1 MVNFISIKIFNMAPI
16 NESPEIQRLIINEA
30 YNLHNGPI
38 ITIMSFIFVPALIG
52 CLVAAFIIL
61 PKKQAI

>member
-1 MVNFISIKIFNMAPI
+1 MTPI
-16 NESPEIQRLIINEA
+16 NESPEIQRLVINEA

-38 ITIMSFIFVPALIG
+38 ITIMSLIFVPALIG